1 MNIENIKDNR
11 IKLNLHFREEEIEAL
26 HKVID
31 TLSDF
36 IDHLSEDN
44 IELMVC
50 TDIDTSITID
60 DLDYLLDKLN
70 EYELFIT
77 EKNYYGKIGSEG

>member
-1 MNIENIKDNR
+1 MNVEYSKDSHV
-11 IKLNLHFREEEIEAL
+11 KLDLHFRKEELEAL
-26 HKVID
+26 DKVID

-44 IELMVC
+44 IGLMVC

-70 EYELFIT
+70 EYQLFIT

>member
-1 MNIENIKDNR
+1 MNCPINKDYLENKMKETTER
-11 IKLNLHFREEEIEAL
+11 IKQI
-26 HKVID
+26 
-31 TLSDF
+31 
-36 IDHLSEDN
+36 SEDS
-44 IELMVC
+44 IGLMVC

-77 EKNYYGKIGSEG
+77 EKNYYVKISSEG